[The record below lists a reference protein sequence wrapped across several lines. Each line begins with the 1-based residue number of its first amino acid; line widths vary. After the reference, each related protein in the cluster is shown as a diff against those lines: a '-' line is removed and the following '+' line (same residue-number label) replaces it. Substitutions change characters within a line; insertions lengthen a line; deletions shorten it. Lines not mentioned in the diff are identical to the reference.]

1 MNDKKRTTDLN
12 SMLGTAK
19 RAAEVPRPQ
28 VEPEHELPIPLE
40 KRVNITLQ
48 PELHR
53 RLKTLAASRGEK
65 MQDLVD
71 RAITNYLNEQH

>member
-1 MNDKKRTTDLN
+1 MSDKKRTTDLN

-28 VEPEHELPIPLE
+28 VEPERELPAPPE

-53 RLKTLAASRGEK
+53 RLKTLAASRGQK

-71 RAITNYLNEQH
+71 AAVTNYLSEH